1 MSISGHVDGLE
12 GSSLVGWAA
21 SQRVA
26 NCAISVIGA
35 DGAAIANGLA
45 DIERPDL
52 AGVVPG
58 RCNIAFRIKLPSLD
72 PGLVH
77 VLADGVELTN
87 SPVHLG
93 PGIFDGHMGVD
104 GGGIVHGWIAERV
117 PDFVPPTITLVD
129 QAGDV
134 VFETR
139 SRIDGPVGA
148 AQFIAAQFSGQIAD
162 RCFGAGERRL
172 TAFAR
177 GTRFAEARCDLKLLG
192 HLEQLDATRC
202 SGWLFSP
209 SAPHRPFAIDV
220 LRDGAWIASIPCN
233 RPRPDITAAHPG
245 VTLCGF
251 EASLPGP
258 PPGCREAATITFRFA
273 GGTMDLFEGPYVLA
287 DRVAAV
293 QAARRVAQLT
303 HGSGLSALETAV
315 LERAIGGFLAEARAQ
330 DRLAIGHQTAPEPR
344 QDPIRFTV
352 VIPVYRDVEVTR
364 ICIDSVL
371 AHRAPEQDRILLVN
385 DRSPE
390 PGMAA
395 MLNAALHHPNVV
407 VLTNDEN
414 IGFVRSVN
422 RAMSFCQT
430 GDIILLNADTRVF
443 AGGLEELWRTAHA
456 APEIGT
462 ATAISNNAT
471 IFSYP
476 HGESPVD
483 ALEDIGWEALAAAAI
498 DRNRGVAIDAPT
510 GHGFCLLIKREVI
523 ARIGRLDES
532 FGRGYGDENDFCAR
546 AADLGYRNV
555 LAPGAFVEHREN
567 ISFGDEKAALL
578 ARNLTKLQA
587 RYPEYTPLVMDVERC
602 DDLRRGRWALDAA
615 RLEHMHAAGQSFVLV
630 VHHGLGGGTE
640 RAIADIEAVV
650 GYGGAL
656 RLSLCCRPDG
666 MMELSAA
673 APLLRAVFAAE
684 EAAELFRLL
693 AAAGVQICLVHQLLG
708 FGADFIA
715 ELADWIAGRH
725 GVFFVHDYYPACPRV
740 NLIDPVGQYCGV
752 PDTDIC
758 ARCVAV
764 GGVHE
769 ASRTGALAPD
779 VHRTLFGAVLRA
791 CKHVVAPSLSAAQTL
806 RAAFPDIAIE
816 VAAHPEPALTYPA
829 VPRAGSNSEIVLF
842 GALGGHKGS
851 DVLLDLARLAQ
862 LRDPLLRFRVI
873 GYTDKDEALRRVGNV
888 VITGAYKPGEL
899 RQLAKEADGR
909 FALFLSGWPETF
921 GYTLSEA
928 VSLGFVP
935 LVPDIGALA
944 ERVRAA
950 GFGVVYPYPIV
961 AAQVLALLSPIAR
974 GRTSAA
980 ASAGSPAA
988 FAPNGAAVERMRAIM
1003 MPTVAAPR
1011 RGRKSK

>member
-12 GSSLVGWAA
+12 GSTLVGWAA

-35 DGAAIANGLA
+35 DDDELAAGLA

-58 RCNIAFRIKLPSLD
+58 RCNIAFRIALPALA
-72 PGLVH
+72 PGLLR
-77 VLADGVELTN
+77 VLADGVELAN
-87 SPVHLG
+87 SPLQLG

-104 GGGIVHGWIAERV
+104 GSGIVHGWIAERV
-117 PDFVPPTITLVD
+117 PDFAPPMITLVD
-129 QAGDV
+129 QAGEV
-134 VFETR
+134 VFEAR
-139 SRIDGPVGA
+139 SRIEGRVGA
-148 AQFIAAQFSGQIAD
+148 AQFVAAQFSGPLAD

-172 TAFAR
+172 TAFAN
-177 GTRFAEARCDLKLLG
+177 GSGFAEASCDLKLLG
-192 HLEQLDATRC
+192 HLEQLDPGRC

-209 SAPHRPFAIDV
+209 DAPHRPFAIDV
-220 LRDGAWIASIPCN
+220 LRDGAWIATIPCN
-233 RPRPDITAAHPG
+233 RPRPDIAAAHPG
-245 VTLCGF
+245 VLLCGF

-258 PPGCREAATITFRFA
+258 PPGCREATTLTFRFA
-273 GGTMDLFEGPYVLA
+273 GSTADLFEGPYVLGH
-287 DRVAAV
+287 RVALV
-293 QAARRVAQLT
+293 QAARRVAQL
-303 HGSGLSALETAV
+303 GAGLSGLEKAV
-315 LERAIGGFLAEARAQ
+315 LERAIGGFLAEARGCE
-330 DRLAIGHQTAPEPR
+330 RLAISHQAPPAPADEA
-344 QDPIRFTV
+344 IRFTV
-352 VIPVYRDVEVTR
+352 VIPIYRDVEVTR
-364 ICIDSVL
+364 TCIDSVL

-385 DRSPE
+385 DCSPE

-395 MLNAALHHPNVV
+395 MLNAALLHPNVV
-407 VLTNDEN
+407 LLSNDEN

-422 RAMSFCQT
+422 RAMSFCRA

-476 HGESPVD
+476 HGENPVD
-483 ALEDIGWEALAAAAI
+483 ALDDIGWEALAAAAL

-510 GHGFCLLIKREVI
+510 GHGFCLLIKRDVLT
-523 ARIGRLDES
+523 RVGRLDEG

-555 LAPGAFVEHREN
+555 VAPGAFVEHREN
-567 ISFGDEKAALL
+567 VSFGEEKTALL
-578 ARNLTKLQA
+578 ARNLAKLQA
-587 RYPEYTPLVMDVERC
+587 RYPEYTGLVMDVERC

-615 RLEHMHAAGQSFVLV
+615 RLERMHAAGQSFVLV
-630 VHHGLGGGTE
+630 VHHALGGGTE

-666 MMELSAA
+666 VMEVTAA
-673 APLLRAVFAAE
+673 APLIRAAFSPD
-684 EAAELFRLL
+684 EAVELFKML
-693 AAAGVQICLVHQLLG
+693 AGAGIEICLVHQLLG
-708 FGADFIA
+708 FGVDFIA
-715 ELADWIAGRH
+715 ELGAWIAGRH

-752 PDTDIC
+752 PDTDVC

-764 GGVHE
+764 GGAHA
-769 ASRTGALAPD
+769 ASQTAALAPE
-779 VHRTLFGAVLRA
+779 VHRALFGAVMRA
-791 CKHVVAPSLSAAQTL
+791 CKHVVAPSASAARTL
-806 RAAFPDIAIE
+806 RAAFPDIDIQM
-816 VAAHPEPALTYPA
+816 AAHPEPALTYPA
-829 VPRAGSNSEIVLF
+829 AARPGSNSEIVLF
-842 GALGGHKGS
+842 GALGRHKGS

-862 LRDPLLRFRVI
+862 LRDPLLRFRVV

-888 VITGAYKPGEL
+888 VITGAYAPGAL
-899 RQLAKEADGR
+899 RAAVEGTDGR

-928 VSLGFVP
+928 VSFGFVP

-950 GFGVVYPYPIV
+950 GFGVVFPYPIV
-961 AAQVLALLSPIAR
+961 AAQLLELLSPLAR

-980 ASAGSPAA
+980 ASAGSPAGFTQDA
-988 FAPNGAAVERMRAIM
+988 AAVGRMRGIM
-1003 MPTVAAPR
+1003 MPAVATA
-1011 RGRKSK
+1011 RKGKRK